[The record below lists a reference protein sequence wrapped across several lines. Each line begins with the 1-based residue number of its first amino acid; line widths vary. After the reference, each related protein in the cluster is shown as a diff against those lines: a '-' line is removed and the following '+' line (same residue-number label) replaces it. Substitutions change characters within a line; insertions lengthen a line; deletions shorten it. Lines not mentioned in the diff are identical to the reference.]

1 MNLEFGSSA
10 YPQPERTREFWL
22 DAFAR
27 KLGFG
32 WLASRLPWN
41 LSPTV
46 VYALVAVSVPNIVA
60 TIYHKLLGMP
70 MVYAENP
77 YFALQPILLVVA
89 VLGARS
95 LHREYDS
102 VMEEM
107 RIEERAR
114 HPSRLTDPI
123 PPWLP
128 WGLFAVAVVIQFTA
142 PKGIAEWD
150 LMDYLFQ
157 YGVFPFVYTPI
168 VVQFFTVYISI
179 EFIAPLRLSNSG
191 VGIDFLDPQGV
202 GGLRPLGEL
211 VKRAYYYV
219 GIGLIGYAFITYG
232 PFLDSWTTPAA
243 ANVLFTVIWILTV
256 ATVAFA
262 VIILHRFMY
271 REKRAEIQKLEDE
284 LQTYVENRWDI
295 HSYDFPEE
303 ERDAVEELRNRITRV
318 SDTSEYPATFSIW
331 SQLLLSIVL
340 PKVFQLFLAGV

>member
-1 MNLEFGSSA
+1 MGPTFGSSA
-10 YPQPERTREFWL
+10 YPQPEETREFWL
-22 DAFAR
+22 DGFTR

-32 WLASRLPWN
+32 WLASRLPWS
-41 LSPTV
+41 LSPAV
-46 VYALVAVSVPNIVA
+46 VYALVAVSVPNIIAAV
-60 TIYHKLLGMP
+60 YHRLLGIP
-70 MVYAENP
+70 MVYADNP

-114 HPSRLTDPI
+114 QPNRLTDPI
-123 PPWLP
+123 SPWLP

-142 PKGIAEWD
+142 PTTIAEWD

-168 VVQFFTVYISI
+168 VVQFFTVYLSI
-179 EFIAPLRLSNSG
+179 EFIAPFRLSNSG

-211 VKRAYYYV
+211 AKRAYYYV
-219 GIGLIGYAFITYG
+219 GVGLIGYAFITYG
-232 PFLDSWTTPAA
+232 PFLDSWATPSS

-262 VIILHRFMY
+262 VIVLHRFMH
-271 REKRAEIQKLEDE
+271 REKRTEIQKLEAE
-284 LQTYVENRWDI
+284 LRTHVENRWDI
-295 HSYDFPEE
+295 HSYDVPKEK
-303 ERDAVEELRNRITRV
+303 RDTVEELRDRITRV
-318 SDTSEYPATFSIW
+318 SDTREYPATFSIW

-340 PKVFQLFLAGV
+340 PKAFQLFIAGV